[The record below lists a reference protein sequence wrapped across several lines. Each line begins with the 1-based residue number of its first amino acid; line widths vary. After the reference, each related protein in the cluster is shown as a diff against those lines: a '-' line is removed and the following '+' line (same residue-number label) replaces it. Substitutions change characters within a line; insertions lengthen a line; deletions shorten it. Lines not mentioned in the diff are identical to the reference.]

1 MKTLNFKSLCFS
13 CAVAISLA
21 ISVEV
26 ANADMIT
33 TETPVFLGTSVENA
47 GNWGTAYSAVKLT
60 EYKNN
65 NNVTRSG
72 LWKQRFDALTDYL
85 ENTLGSNKM
94 TTDSAS
100 ATSTKPNNYGLRS
113 SSSHEVEFHKVSE
126 GGMGSIDLNS
136 IYGQRAN
143 AYANNSPE
151 ATTGYNQLIRPNS
164 NTAVVA
170 YDSTAALDSG
180 YEDKTSVHTWNYT
193 AATDS
198 WEAKKTNT
206 SKSLDD
212 HGMGIYA
219 FVTDFDYNP
228 QSTLEYLNG
237 WFSVLGNLEDVLL
250 NGKSILNSEY
260 AYWGEGGLVD
270 VNSSQWFDSY
280 DFELN
285 LAQLFASDFL
295 LEGNNNIAF
304 VVDSYPAEILLGID
318 KFTDSNDA
326 LIGFA
331 ADIWKTDTSIRGGGG
346 DDGGETPEPA
356 TLLIIGMGLA
366 GLGIRRK
373 LMNKKSA

>member
-26 ANADMIT
+26 ANADTIT
-33 TETPVFLGTSVENA
+33 TDVYLGTSVANA
-47 GNWGTAYSAVKLT
+47 GNWGTAYSAVKVT

-65 NNVTRSG
+65 NNETKSG
-72 LWKQRFDALTDYL
+72 LWKERLDTLTGYL
-85 ENTLGSNKM
+85 ESLGSNQM
-94 TTDSAS
+94 TTVSTAAS
-100 ATSTKPNNYGLRS
+100 NGKTNYGLLS
-113 SSSHEVEFHKVSE
+113 KTSHRVEYHKAS

-136 IYGQRAN
+136 IYGQQAN

-151 ATTGYNQLIRPNS
+151 AQTGYNQLIRPDS
-164 NTAVVA
+164 PSAVVA
-170 YDSTAALDSG
+170 YDSTAALATG
-180 YEDKTSVHTWNYT
+180 YEDTTSVHNWNYN
-193 AATDS
+193 ADNDS
-198 WEAKKTNT
+198 WDAKKTNT
-206 SKSLDD
+206 AKSLDD

-219 FVTDFDYNP
+219 FVTDFDYDP
-228 QSTLEYLNG
+228 LSTLAYLNG

-250 NGKSILNSEY
+250 NGKSVLDSEY
-260 AYWGEGGLVD
+260 AYWGEDGIVD
-270 VNSSQWFDSY
+270 TNQSKWFDSY
-280 DFELN
+280 DFELD
-285 LAQLFASDFL
+285 LRELFAKEFL
-295 LEGNNNIAF
+295 VEGNNNIAF

-331 ADIWKTDTSIRGGGG
+331 ADIWQTETSIRTS
-346 DDGGETPEPA
+346 ETPEPA